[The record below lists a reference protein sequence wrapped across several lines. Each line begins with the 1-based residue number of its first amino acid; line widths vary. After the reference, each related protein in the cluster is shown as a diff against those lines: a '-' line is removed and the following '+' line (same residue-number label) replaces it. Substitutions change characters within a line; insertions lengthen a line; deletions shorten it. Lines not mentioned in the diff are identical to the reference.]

1 MKSSFARGTVAVIA
15 LATAL
20 GGAAPAL
27 AFDTVNWTW
36 NLTRTDTSTNSS
48 TSTLTALP
56 TGDMAVQARQIYVGD
71 VRAEADATASIAP
84 VSGTPLDATN
94 IGHVESQAAAYA
106 NVYTAASE
114 VPLSVDIGQY
124 HVGNIDPLSGA
135 TPSAPDPT
143 ATNANYAYSNSLIA
157 DSASGLF
164 APHDTSALAT
174 ATGVV
179 DATASSNA
187 RAVSNTATLELAAT
201 PAEAL
206 TGDPT
211 VGYVT
216 NALMS
221 ADLTQLSM
229 GRTDALAVTSVSMTN
244 VGSFTDLDR
253 PIASASAT
261 AIGNLG
267 TAVTRIGTL
276 DLGL

>member
-1 MKSSFARGTVAVIA
+1 MTSSAIRGTVAAIA

-36 NLTRTDTSTNSS
+36 NLTRTDTSTNTS
-48 TSTLTALP
+48 TSVLNALP
-56 TGDMAVQARQIYVGD
+56 TGDMAVQVRQIYVGD
-71 VRAEADATASIAP
+71 VNAESDATASIAP
-84 VSGTPLDATN
+84 VTGTPLDSSN
-94 IGHVESQAAAYA
+94 IGHVESEAAAYA

-114 VPLSVDIGQY
+114 VPLSADLGQY
-124 HVGNIDPLSGA
+124 HVGAIDPTSGA
-135 TPSAPDPT
+135 IPTVTDPT
-143 ATNANYAYSNSLIA
+143 ALNANYAYA
-157 DSASGLF
+157 DARMTDAANGLF
-164 APHDTSALAT
+164 TPHDTSSLAT
-174 ATGVV
+174 AVGVV

-187 RAVSNTATLELAAT
+187 RSVSNTATLELAAT
-201 PAEAL
+201 PAESL

-267 TAVTRIGTL
+267 TAMTRTGTL
-276 DLGL
+276 DIGL